1 MKTIPPRPGLPSAL
15 QGRPEASTPDAGSR
29 RGWREGGTA
38 TALHG
43 DTRPRVAHG
52 ECPPGRDG
60 VQGWGGR
67 AGGWERGC
75 GRPRQGPRGE
85 GRGRRGAWERAG
97 ELVTV
102 WFTPHI
108 RTLRIGSL
116 ARNSFTF
123 WHTKCFFLV
132 LVLLALSGA
141 TATAV
146 VLVQLDDMPGAA
158 AAAAAK
164 GGAAESAHKPAAP
177 GLPRT
182 DPHPRSLTA
191 PWSRPSRYLPT
202 PPRWFRPP
210 HAPPSPAR
218 PQGAGQ
224 PARHPAPGRPSL
236 KLPAGWYGP
245 FPGGCGRPARPSSPG
260 LTGTRPAPAPQN
272 PAPERGGERGWEGRG
287 PSSGLQSQGLAISC
301 NLTCQDGGARAGRRG
316 GKARVGRTTR
326 TPGARGGT
334 QRREKEV
341 LQGKPRNAPSPHPS
355 VGLPTPR
362 AQGSVP
368 PTGHAPPPRGQ

>member
-1 MKTIPPRPGLPSAL
+1 MRAMPPHPGLPSAL
-15 QGRPEASTPDAGSR
+15 QGRPEASTPDAGSQ
-29 RGWREGGTA
+29 RGRREGEAA
-38 TALHG
+38 TAFHG

-52 ECPPGRDG
+52 ERTPGRDG
-60 VQGWGGR
+60 VQGRGGR
-67 AGGWERGC
+67 ASGWARGC
-75 GRPRQGPRGE
+75 RRRRQGPRGE

-164 GGAAESAHKPAAP
+164 GGAAETAHTPAAP

-202 PPRWFRPP
+202 PPWWFRPP
-210 HAPPSPAR
+210 QAPPSPPR

-224 PARHPAPGRPSL
+224 PARHPAPGGGTGRPAL
-236 KLPAGWYGP
+236 ELPAGVVP
-245 FPGGCGRPARPSSPG
+245 PVPRRLRPPRPPLFPG
-260 LTGTRPAPAPQN
+260 N
-272 PAPERGGERGWEGRG
+272 PAEAPHRSEEGG
-287 PSSGLQSQGLAISC
+287 
-301 NLTCQDGGARAGRRG
+301 RAGG
-316 GKARVGRTTR
+316 GVPVRAPKARVWLFPAT
-326 TPGARGGT
+326 
-334 QRREKEV
+334 
-341 LQGKPRNAPSPHPS
+341 
-355 VGLPTPR
+355 
-362 AQGSVP
+362 
-368 PTGHAPPPRGQ
+368 